1 MSSID
6 AVRDFIVQELHWS
19 GKPSDLTRD
28 YPLIE
33 THVLDSMGLLSLVS
47 FLEEKFGVE
56 TAPEEFVPDNFGTL
70 GKIAALIDN
79 KRKVKEHTNDAGA
92 S

>member
-6 AVRDFIVQELHWS
+6 DVRDFIVKELHWT
-19 GKPSDLTRD
+19 GNPSDLTRD

-33 THVLDSMGLLSLVS
+33 SHVLDSMGLLSLMS

-70 GKIAALIDN
+70 GRIAALIDK
-79 KRKVKEHTNDAGA
+79 KRQAKEHTKDAGA